1 MIKKKYFVL
10 IIIALL
16 SAFFTTCLA
25 YLPSDEVFAGVKEGV
40 AISLSSPQSITAR
53 GNNLYIADTIEEGGQ
68 KYTIIH
74 VLTPDGIKSLFADKS
89 LKGETTDIAVTPNQS
104 VLFLMQQDKII
115 SYDLTKTDPSIK
127 TINVNNVLDIEACND
142 ALYFAYYTTNNENK
156 FYYVGARLADNF
168 DVEVK
173 ASNFYGSQIKYLIN
187 DPADD
192 QRVIVYF
199 NMNDTLY
206 SSKLSLNSTKD
217 KTETHDENAEVFK
230 DVSEI
235 SDVINVFQYG
245 TEILFYSPKTIKN
258 ILFAQET
265 TDLQLW
271 QNCGFLAKDIAI
283 AGDTMFVLCDYT
295 TKTVGETQNK
305 YYEKPRLIY
314 TTVDVT
320 TETKPALIEFYGELG
335 ASELN
340 YNLPDYDI
348 SKIQVATAIGYPSN
362 IIYKP
367 TNTEF
372 IQDEKLNAIE
382 RDKFDATDRF
392 IILAQS
398 DDQLFSYVFFQ
409 GKFGWIRNSNCIK
422 TDSKATG
429 LDLDGIILIK
439 SNVYHLPIESDD
451 FLLSDSLEKLS
462 SITVI
467 GEYENFYL
475 IKYSL
480 NGAEQYGFVF
490 AVNIGSN
497 SPKKDH
503 TPYQRKAANPVVG
516 KRLEIYLT
524 AETDAVED
532 NYLLDANGNQITV
545 KGGKE
550 VRLYETLDNGV
561 CYVGVVVD
569 DILYKGYVASTDL
582 LKAYNIGMTNSQ
594 ILATACTAIVL
605 VVIIYIVILRL
616 RTKKMEAVRE
626 EANAKLNFKK
636 LQEKDPNIDED
647 FFDVNKQK

>member
-1 MIKKKYFVL
+1 MTKKYSVL

-16 SAFFTTCLA
+16 LAIFTACLA
-25 YLPSDEVFAGVKEGV
+25 YLPSDKVFAAVKEGV
-40 AISLSSPQSITAR
+40 AISLSAPQAITAR
-53 GNNLYIADTIEEGGQ
+53 SDNLYIADTIEEGGQ

-74 VLTPDGIKSLFADKS
+74 VLTPNGIKSLFADKT

-115 SYDLTKTDPSIK
+115 SYDLTKTDPAIK
-127 TINVNNVLDIEACND
+127 TISVSNVLDIEACND
-142 ALYFAYYTTNNENK
+142 ALYFTYYTISNSNK
-156 FYYVGARLADNF
+156 FYYVGARLTDNF

-173 ASNFYGSQIKYLIN
+173 ASNFFGSQIKYLVN
-187 DPADD
+187 DPTADG
-192 QRVIVYF
+192 RIAVYF

-217 KTETHDENAEVFK
+217 KTETHDENVEVFK
-230 DVSEI
+230 DANEI
-235 SDVINVFQYG
+235 NDAINVFQYG

-258 ILFAQET
+258 ILSSPET

-271 QNCGFLAKDIAI
+271 QNCKFLAKDVAI

-295 TKTVGETQNK
+295 TKTVGDAQNK
-305 YYEKPRLIY
+305 YYEKPRIVY

-320 TETKPALIEFYGELG
+320 TETKPAVIEFYGELG

-340 YNLPDYDI
+340 YALPDYEI
-348 SKIQVATAIGYPSN
+348 SKIQVATASGYPSN

-367 TNTEF
+367 TAAEF
-372 IQDEKLNAIE
+372 TQNAKFNAIE
-382 RDKFDATDRF
+382 KDKFDPTDKF

-429 LDLDGIILIK
+429 LELDGIILVK
-439 SNVYHLPIESDD
+439 SNIYLLPVESDD
-451 FLLSDSLEKLS
+451 FLASDSLEKLS
-462 SITVI
+462 SVTVV

-480 NGAEQYGFVF
+480 SDTEHYGFVF
-490 AVNIGSN
+490 TVNIGSN
-497 SPKKDH
+497 SPKKDY

-524 AETDAVED
+524 AETDAID
-532 NYLLDANGNQITV
+532 NNYLVDVNGNQITV

-569 DILYKGYVASTDL
+569 NILYKGFVASTDL

-605 VVIIYIVILRL
+605 VIIIYIVILRL

-647 FFDVNKQK
+647 FFDVNTRK